1 MCVYLTQTADSILKN
16 RAQVLPYE
24 WPLIVICAL
33 MVLCG
38 LILARY
44 GVYWQRRYKEAKW
57 LGDTGWESGCKKGV
71 LVVAVQMLLLVL
83 G

>member
-1 MCVYLTQTADSILKN
+1 M
-16 RAQVLPYE
+16 LPYE
-24 WPLIVICAL
+24 WPLVVVCAL
-33 MVLCG
+33 MILCG

-71 LVVAVQMLLLVL
+71 LVIAIQMLLLML